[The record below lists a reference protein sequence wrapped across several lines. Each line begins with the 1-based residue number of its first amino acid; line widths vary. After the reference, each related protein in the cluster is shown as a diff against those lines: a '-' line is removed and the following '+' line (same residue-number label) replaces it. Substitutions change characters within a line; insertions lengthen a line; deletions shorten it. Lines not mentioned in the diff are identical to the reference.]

1 MLKKN
6 IFIIFFISL
15 HPIYYHINI
24 TNMQV
29 AIIGA
34 GAAGCFAAINLKRMN
49 PSVDVTI
56 YESGKH
62 SLAKVALTGGGRC
75 NLTNSFS
82 DVTNLASVFPR
93 GERLMKRLLHEF
105 SHVDLYD
112 WFEREGVR
120 LITQEDNCVFPE
132 SQDAIEVVST
142 LIRLMRREDVRIKT
156 QHRVTKIQEGFTIS
170 FEDKP
175 DSHADIVLVTTGGIP
190 KKEGFDFL
198 SSFNLEII
206 DPLPSLFSI
215 CLPKDNIIELMGTVV
230 NDVSVGLVGTRL
242 RATGPLLITHWG
254 MSGPAILKLSSY
266 AARILYECDYKAQIS
281 VNWFGEKSEAEVLQN
296 IISIANEN
304 PQKMLLNYRPVHLNN
319 RLWLY
324 LLQKSGI
331 NPEQRWAEL
340 SKKSYNRLVSTF
352 TNNIYDVEGKNRFKD
367 EFVTCGGVS
376 LTNIT
381 PRTLECKTIPGL
393 YFAGEILDID
403 AITGGFNLQAAWTT
417 GYVAAKAIAS
427 KT

>member
-254 MSGPAILKLSSY
+254 MSGPAILKLSS
-266 AARILYECDYKAQIS
+266 
-281 VNWFGEKSEAEVLQN
+281 
-296 IISIANEN
+296 
-304 PQKMLLNYRPVHLNN
+304 
-319 RLWLY
+319 
-324 LLQKSGI
+324 
-331 NPEQRWAEL
+331 
-340 SKKSYNRLVSTF
+340 
-352 TNNIYDVEGKNRFKD
+352 
-367 EFVTCGGVS
+367 
-376 LTNIT
+376 
-381 PRTLECKTIPGL
+381 
-393 YFAGEILDID
+393 
-403 AITGGFNLQAAWTT
+403 
-417 GYVAAKAIAS
+417 
-427 KT
+427 